1 MTTHSD
7 SLREAIRKLSQMTD
21 VAREV
26 EKNLRPLEELGDKIT
41 TEFRRV
47 TSELQK
53 GNDNND
59 KR

>member
-7 SLREAIRKLSQMTD
+7 SLREAIRKFSQMID
-21 VAREV
+21 VAREA
-26 EKNLRPLEELGDKIT
+26 EKNLRQLEELGDKLT

-47 TSELQK
+47 TSEPQK